1 MREVFIGVIVKEW
14 VAMHNER
21 INFSQCN
28 KVLVDHVVS
37 LYGMCWNKRCEVLHN
52 PEVQKQYLIN
62 EIKAIKEEGR
72 RGVIAN
78 YNNHV
83 NVHPISEEIE
93 TTQKVVSQVKST
105 KVFKTS
111 DKKVGKKKSETYY

>member
-93 TTQKVVSQVKST
+93 TTQNLVKAPRAQEFSNRT
-105 KVFKTS
+105 LNKL
-111 DKKVGKKKSETYY
+111 GKKASKIHY